1 MSPRVFPGLQ
11 VPCRFAV
18 LSLLAALA
26 VVAARGADAAEPEI
40 RAAIAGIRTAILERS
55 AAGIVKDSTPDW
67 TFTGPDGV
75 SFDRAGFIARTEAL
89 FARVVAIE
97 SLDTTV
103 DRIAFTDSATADVTI
118 TQTMVRAERSAD
130 TAVVTRLRL
139 RYREQHAWVRTE
151 QGWRV
156 RQVRFIGT
164 PERTVLAAEPP
175 LPAAERDAMLAAY
188 RTELAALETAAA
200 RSPRDVAVYSRRGDR
215 QLFLGNAAAAVT
227 DFERMIALDPTQ
239 EAPHWRLGIAYYFSG
254 KFAAASKQF
263 EKYHAYDGG
272 DRENGLW
279 KFFCDVE
286 VAGADRARAAMLRY
300 TRFDREPFPGLYAL
314 AAGSTTTAEFFADLK
329 ARELLTNP
337 QVMFFAHYYA
347 GLHEARL
354 GHSDLALALLR
365 EAVANRWARS
375 AENGPTYMWQVAR
388 LHFEARARRQ
398 PPERRD

>member
-1 MSPRVFPGLQ
+1 MRFRSFPRLRSLHPFATIGLTIAFI
-11 VPCRFAV
+11 VSGAH
-18 LSLLAALA
+18 
-26 VVAARGADAAEPEI
+26 GADAGEKEI
-40 RAAIAGIRTAILERS
+40 RSAIAGIRSAILERS
-55 AAGIVKDSTPDW
+55 AAGIVKSSTPDW

-97 SLDTTV
+97 SLDTAV
-103 DRIAFTDSATADVTI
+103 DRIAFPDPTTADVTI

-139 RYREQHAWVRTE
+139 RYSEQHAWVRTE

-175 LPAAERDAMLAAY
+175 IPATERAAMLATDRAD
-188 RTELAALETAAA
+188 LAALDAAAA
-200 RSPRDVAVYSRRGDR
+200 RSPRDIAVYSRRGDR
-215 QLFLGNAAAAVT
+215 HLFLGNAAAAVA

-239 EAPHWRLGIAYYFSG
+239 DAPHWRLGIAYYFSG

-263 EKYHAYDGG
+263 EKYHAHDGG

-286 VAGADRARAAMLRY
+286 VAGADRARVAMLRY

-314 AAGSTTTAEFFADLK
+314 AAGSTTTAECFADLK
-329 ARELLTNP
+329 ARGLLANP

-347 GLHEARL
+347 GLHEDRL
-354 GHSDLALALLR
+354 GHPDVALAFLR
-365 EAVANRWARS
+365 EAVANRWARA

-388 LHFEARARRQ
+388 LHFEVLARR
-398 PPERRD
+398 